1 MAENFES
8 DSDKT
13 EEPSAHRLEE
23 FRKRGEVASSREL
36 TSALV
41 LGGTLLA
48 LSLSLAYL
56 YEEFTAF
63 FEWIFSL
70 NVETALSEEGRKILL
85 TKSVM
90 LMVKG
95 AAPVFGAAIAIS
107 ILSNIVQVG
116 MLFAPE
122 VLTLKLERIN
132 PLTGFKKLF
141 TFRSIVEAL
150 KALFKFIII
159 FSIAYLLLKDEFYKV
174 SGHLQIDL
182 IESFV
187 LAKVLIFKVAFA
199 IIFGLLA
206 LGGLD
211 LVYQKMSYRKK
222 LMMTKEEAKREHKE
236 QEGSP
241 EIKQRIKTIQR
252 QMAQKRMMSD
262 VPKADVIVTNP
273 THISVALK
281 YDPLTMVSPI
291 VLAKGPDHLA
301 FKIREIAASHGI
313 PIVENIALART
324 LYKTVKIGEVIP
336 RSLYKAVAE
345 VLAFVYKLKRKKKAV
360 G

>member
-1 MAENFES
+1 MAEDF
-8 DSDKT
+8 DSNADKT
-13 EEPSAHRLEE
+13 EEPSAHRLEQ
-23 FRKRGEVASSREL
+23 FRQRGEVASSREL

-41 LGGTLLA
+41 LGGTILA
-48 LSLSLAYL
+48 LSLSLVYM
-56 YEEFTAF
+56 YEEFTYF
-63 FEWIFSL
+63 FEWLFSL
-70 NVETALSEEGRKILL
+70 NVEIAMAEEGRKILV
-85 TKSVM
+85 SRSAM
-90 LMVKG
+90 LLVKC
-95 AAPVFGAAIAIS
+95 AAPVCVTAFALT
-107 ILSNIVQVG
+107 ILSNIIQVG
-116 MLFAPE
+116 VLFAPD

-132 PLTGFKKLF
+132 PLSGFKKLLSV
-141 TFRSIVEAL
+141 RSLVEAL
-150 KALFKFIII
+150 KAIFKFIII
-159 FSIAYLLLKDEFYKV
+159 FSISYVLLKDEFYKV
-174 SGHLQIDL
+174 TGHLHIDL
-182 IESFV
+182 LESFLV
-187 LAKVLIFKVAFA
+187 AKSLIFKVAFA

-211 LVYQKMSYRKK
+211 LIYQKMSYRKK
-222 LMMTKEEAKREHKE
+222 LMLTKEEAKREHKE

-281 YDPLTMVSPI
+281 YDPETMISPI
-291 VLAKGPDHLA
+291 MLAKGPDHLA
-301 FKIREIAASHGI
+301 FKIREIASSHGI

-324 LYKTVKIGEVIP
+324 LYKTVKIGETIP